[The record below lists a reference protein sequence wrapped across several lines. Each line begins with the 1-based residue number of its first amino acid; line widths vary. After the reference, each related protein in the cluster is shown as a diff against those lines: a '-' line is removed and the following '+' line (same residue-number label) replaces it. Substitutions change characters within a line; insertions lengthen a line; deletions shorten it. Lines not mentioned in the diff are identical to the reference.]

1 MVSAS
6 HPVGYL
12 YWFMEEP
19 CEDHLAAVK
28 CILRYI
34 AATQYHGRQYTMRE
48 NRHSKLIGYID
59 VDMAVDVDTRKST
72 SSVTFFHGGNL
83 ITWQSAKRKV
93 VALSSCEEECI
104 AEVVRLLTDMI
115 GTESG
120 APELLVDNQSAIS
133 LNKNPVFHDRS
144 KHIDVRFSSE
154 APVNSNKLNF

>member
-1 MVSAS
+1 
-6 HPVGYL
+6 
-12 YWFMEEP
+12 
-19 CEDHLAAVK
+19 
-28 CILRYI
+28 
-34 AATQYHGRQYTMRE
+34 MRE

-93 VALSSCEEECI
+93 VALSSCEECI

-154 APVNSNKLNF
+154 APVNSNKLNS